1 MFAYHLHHNEGKD
14 VLLNLPF
21 LVLSI
26 YYKHQGNSLL
36 SNNQQFHQSLLLYFL
51 VNLGLDKN
59 GDFIDS
65 IVTANGKRFEGVN
78 HWRQQRKAREVF
90 SKAIRDID
98 LSRLNPN
105 QQRSLVDSLYPLGV
119 GGSNWNKRISILKDM
134 NDTNMEDSI
143 NEIKKLLPL
152 KQNQESRNRYRIKS
166 FNMPYET
173 NT

>member
-1 MFAYHLHHNEGKD
+1 MKIIPKYQLGNT
-14 VLLNLPF
+14 LPDIPHPISPPDF
-21 LVLSI
+21 SI
-26 YYKHQGNSLL
+26 QNDAININKPIIPIKNITRYP
-36 SNNQQFHQSLLLYFL
+36 
-51 VNLGLDKN
+51 VINLGLDKN

-119 GGSNWNKRISILKDM
+119 GGSNW
-134 NDTNMEDSI
+134 
-143 NEIKKLLPL
+143 
-152 KQNQESRNRYRIKS
+152 KS
-166 FNMPYET
+166 VS
-173 NT
+173 

>member
-1 MFAYHLHHNEGKD
+1 MKIIPKYQLGNT
-14 VLLNLPF
+14 LPDIPHPISPPDF
-21 LVLSI
+21 SI
-26 YYKHQGNSLL
+26 QNDAININKPIIPIKNITRYP
-36 SNNQQFHQSLLLYFL
+36 
-51 VNLGLDKN
+51 VINLGLDKN

-119 GGSNWNKRISILKDM
+119 GGSNWNKRISILKGM

-143 NEIKKLLPL
+143 NELKKLLPL

-166 FNMPYET
+166 FNTPYET